1 MIALALARMV
11 NLKSFTW
18 DMPRRLKAD
27 VWSALSSSAHSRL
40 QSVWVQFHENFRNY
54 WNDLS
59 NTNAPQNYN
68 VEYPTL
74 SILPPVKG
82 LTVLAI
88 DQASYLEEL
97 AVLIERSRDRLRA
110 LRIGLGWH
118 VEQRTWSNPSADSSH
133 ATSKWPKLG
142 GVLEVL
148 TGSFQDNVLQKLN
161 KTSKS
166 LSPSAAEDAFLKL
179 EVLELERITLSVP
192 ILMCIIDWTKITTL
206 SLVKCERS
214 EKLWRNLHR
223 RYAPSN
229 VGGASINFPLRL
241 KSADIRHG

>member
-1 MIALALARMV
+1 MV

-40 QSVWVQFHENFRNY
+40 QGVWVRFHENFRNY

-97 AVLIERSRDRLRA
+97 AVLIERSRDWLRA

-118 VEQRTWSNPSADSSH
+118 VEQEHIQSH
-133 ATSKWPKLG
+133 QRIP
-142 GVLEVL
+142 L
-148 TGSFQDNVLQKLN
+148 TLHQNS
-161 KTSKS
+161 
-166 LSPSAAEDAFLKL
+166 
-179 EVLELERITLSVP
+179 
-192 ILMCIIDWTKITTL
+192 L
-206 SLVKCERS
+206 SLVASWKSSQGHFRTMYCKNWTRH
-214 EKLWRNLHR
+214 LNLCHQ
-223 RYAPSN
+223 
-229 VGGASINFPLRL
+229 VPLRMP
-241 KSADIRHG
+241 S

>member
-1 MIALALARMV
+1 MLNNMIALALAGMV

-40 QSVWVQFHENFRNY
+40 QGVWVRFHENFRNY

-97 AVLIERSRDRLRA
+97 AVLIERSRD
-110 LRIGLGWH
+110 
-118 VEQRTWSNPSADSSH
+118 
-133 ATSKWPKLG
+133 
-142 GVLEVL
+142 
-148 TGSFQDNVLQKLN
+148 
-161 KTSKS
+161 
-166 LSPSAAEDAFLKL
+166 
-179 EVLELERITLSVP
+179 
-192 ILMCIIDWTKITTL
+192 
-206 SLVKCERS
+206 
-214 EKLWRNLHR
+214 
-223 RYAPSN
+223 
-229 VGGASINFPLRL
+229 
-241 KSADIRHG
+241 